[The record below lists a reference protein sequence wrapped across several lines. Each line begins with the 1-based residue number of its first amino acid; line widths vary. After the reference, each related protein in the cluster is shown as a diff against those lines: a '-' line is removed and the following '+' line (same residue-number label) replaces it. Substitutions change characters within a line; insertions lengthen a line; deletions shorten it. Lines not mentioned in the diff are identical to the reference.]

1 MLAFLYCY
9 FSCFLSFFL
18 PLFFYPFLFIP
29 WLVFPFIFPFLF
41 SFMSLPVSIF
51 LFLIP
56 FFLFF
61 FPPFPFFLF
70 SHHCGFSKWC
80 TVFGQVETMS
90 SVVEALEGSSASW
103 HESGSTAGG
112 QGPVQ
117 CCRWAACLKSPCLRA
132 LLPGLG
138 RDNDFFGRDHDC
150 EPESMLEHCR
160 SNFPYPEP
168 ICSNIHKFSG

>member
-18 PLFFYPFLFIP
+18 PLFFYPFLYFP
-29 WLVFPFIFPFLF
+29 WLVFPFVFPFLF

-61 FPPFPFFLF
+61 FPPFTFFLF

-80 TVFGQVETMS
+80 TVFGQVETMC
-90 SVVEALEGSSASW
+90 SVVETLEGSPASW

-112 QGPVQ
+112 QWMENRRLGQLP
-117 CCRWAACLKSPCLRA
+117 
-132 LLPGLG
+132 LLSWYA
-138 RDNDFFGRDHDC
+138 RSC
-150 EPESMLEHCR
+150 AMLYVGSLSKVTLQTLSQSSTPR
-160 SNFPYPEP
+160 SW
-168 ICSNIHKFSG
+168 